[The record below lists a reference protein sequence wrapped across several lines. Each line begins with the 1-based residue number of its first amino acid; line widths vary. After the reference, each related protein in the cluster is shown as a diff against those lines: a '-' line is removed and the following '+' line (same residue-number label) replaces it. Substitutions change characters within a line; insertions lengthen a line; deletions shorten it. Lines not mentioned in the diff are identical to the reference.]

1 MQSTKSNKT
10 SLLIRFKTI
19 MQVVSEASKTKREII
34 FIIGRKTINLT
45 IYNLINSIYNIHKN
59 FIENW
64 NRERKRVKIS
74 LNKMEP

>member
-59 FIENW
+59 FIEN
-64 NRERKRVKIS
+64 
-74 LNKMEP
+74 